1 MSTPRRWF
9 RGCYLCPMPR
19 REHDDACPFSRAIR
33 HEPQV
38 PGVVT
43 LGDLR
48 NRLLGVAWDPF
59 GDKLRYVLSGNL
71 SDPARRPTR
80 VG

>member
-1 MSTPRRWF
+1 LNTPRHWF

-33 HEPQV
+33 HKPQV

-48 NRLLGVAWDPF
+48 NRLRLFPPPVAALA
-59 GDKLRYVLSGNL
+59 GLSAEIDAL
-71 SDPARRPTR
+71 E
-80 VG
+80 

>member
-1 MSTPRRWF
+1 MLKHEIERMTAPVPRRWF

-48 NRLLGVAWDPF
+48 NRLRLTGRA
-59 GDKLRYVLSGNL
+59 
-71 SDPARRPTR
+71 
-80 VG
+80 

>member
-1 MSTPRRWF
+1 
-9 RGCYLCPMPR
+9 MPR

-33 HEPQV
+33 HKPQV

-48 NRLLGVAWDPF
+48 NRLRLFPPPVAALA
-59 GDKLRYVLSGNL
+59 GLSAEIDAL
-71 SDPARRPTR
+71 E
-80 VG
+80 